1 MCIEDACY
9 GESARPWTGTRLR
22 DGSGNV
28 RPLSLSARPLSL
40 LPPREPWVR
49 LIIGTGVSTLRDCLI
64 IVIRHLTIDLQV
76 SIVSGAYPQLP
87 ETFGGESGATPGH
100 SEQA

>member
-1 MCIEDACY
+1 MGWEMCGPMC
-9 GESARPWTGTRLR
+9 G
-22 DGSGNV
+22 
-28 RPLSLSARPLSL
+28 PLSLSARPPSL
-40 LPPREPWVR
+40 LPREPWVR
-49 LIIGTGVSTLRDCLI
+49 LLIGTGVSTLRDCLI
-64 IVIRHLTIDLQV
+64 IVIRHLTIDLKV

>member
-1 MCIEDACY
+1 M
-9 GESARPWTGTRLR
+9 S
-22 DGSGNV
+22 GSLGHNAV
-28 RPLSLSARPLSL
+28 FFVFLPFSYL

-49 LIIGTGVSTLRDCLI
+49 LLIGTGVSTLRDCLI
-64 IVIRHLTIDLQV
+64 IVIRHLTIDLKV